1 MAYPCLEL
9 KHHLTEK
16 ELRKRYAE
24 CKNGVE
30 KTHWQV
36 IWLMSRKQD
45 KMKAE
50 QVASMIG
57 YSVGWVRNLV
67 RRYNKLGASG
77 LDDNRKNNGNDLI
90 LDESQRKK
98 LEAAL
103 AQKPLDAGLWTGPK
117 VAAWMTKTLGQK
129 VSTVTGWKY
138 LVRMGFSLQMPRLQH
153 SKSASAKEQNAFKK
167 NSAVIPKNYKQNMP
181 AKKSKSGQKMNH
193 A

>member
-1 MAYPCLEL
+1 MAYPCLEI
-9 KHHLTEK
+9 KPHLTEK
-16 ELRKRYAE
+16 ELRKRYTD

-36 IWLMSRKQD
+36 IWLLSRQHN
-45 KMKAE
+45 KMKSE

-67 RRYNKLGASG
+67 RRYNQLGASG

-98 LEAAL
+98 LEVAL

-117 VAAWMTKTLGQK
+117 VAAWIAKTLGQK

-153 SKSASAKEQNAFKK
+153 SKSASATEQNAFKK
-167 NSAVIPKNYKQNMP
+167 NSAVTPKGYKQKILT
-181 AKKSKSGQKMNH
+181 KKLKSGRKMNH